1 MSHEEEARAGTKSA
15 GGPALY
21 SSPEIYDVAFGWDL
35 SKELDFLEDLF
46 RTRAKGSV
54 RRVLEPCCGTGRLL
68 DALAARGYAVAGY
81 DRSAEMVA
89 YASARLRPKGGEAWS
104 GEMTR
109 FVPPSPPA
117 PFDAAIN
124 LVNSIGYLLDD
135 AAVEAHL
142 ARTAEALRPGGIYVT
157 QFSYG
162 GEPPELARF
171 GPWGNRRGDLSTTLL
186 WEVLREDA
194 IAKRSH
200 QHCRITARRGS
211 ERRVIEEEHVLRYWT
226 HEDVDRIVGKSPF
239 ALEAIYWDRF
249 EEFPIE
255 DYRIGEFGNLYHVLK
270 LKRR

>member
-1 MSHEEEARAGTKSA
+1 MNLEEDARAGARTD

-35 SKELDFLEDLF
+35 SKELDFLEEVF
-46 RTRAKGSV
+46 RTHGGGPV
-54 RRVLEPCCGTGRLL
+54 RRILEPCCGTGRVL
-68 DALAARGYAVAGY
+68 DALAARGYGVAGY
-81 DRSAEMVA
+81 DLSAEMVA
-89 YASARLRPKGGEAWS
+89 FASSRLRPKGGDAWL
-104 GEMTR
+104 GEMSAFR
-109 FVPPSPPA
+109 PPSPPA

-135 AAVEAHL
+135 ASMAAHL

-162 GEPPELARF
+162 GEPAELARF
-171 GPWGNRRGDLSTTLL
+171 GPWGNRRDDLSTTLL
-186 WEVLREDA
+186 WEVVGEDA

-200 QHCRITARRGS
+200 QHCRITARRGRV
-211 ERRVIEEEHVLRYWT
+211 RRVIDERHVLRYWT
-226 HEDVDRIVGKSPF
+226 HEDVDRIVRESPF
-239 ALEAIYWDRF
+239 ALDAIYWDRF

-270 LKRR
+270 RR